1 MITFSGVKPL
11 GVVNMFNNTS
21 VSVKVR
27 CSGNLSYVLGIY
39 GVVEVEDGS
48 DQLCNMDNSL
58 RVDYIKVICK

>member
-1 MITFSGVKPL
+1 M
-11 GVVNMFNNTS
+11 NMFNNTS

-39 GVVEVEDGS
+39 GVVEVSANDSLLG
-48 DQLCNMDNSL
+48 DMDNSL